1 MTLRLGILGY
11 PLGHSASPAFQQ
23 AALDHLGL
31 DARYEAWEVEPE
43 RLAERVR
50 QLRGPELLGFNVTV
64 PHKEAVMPLLDAVE
78 ATARDIGAVNTVVS
92 RDGRLVG
99 ANTDLEGFLRALREE
114 GTYEPRGGNALVLGA
129 GGAARA
135 VAYALL
141 VEGVAGVAIAN
152 WSPDRARVLAEELGA
167 RFPGR
172 ARALSLDAEALAPLL
187 GADASVDLLVNCTS
201 LGMAHGPDPDAS
213 PVPAELI
220 PGTALVYD
228 LVYARYN
235 PQETPLLAAAR
246 LAGART
252 LGGLPMLVYQG
263 ATAFRLWTGR
273 EAPIDVMM
281 RAASAALVAG

>member
-1 MTLRLGILGY
+1 MTLHLGILGY
-11 PLGHSASPAFQQ
+11 PLRHSASPAFQQ

-43 RLAERVR
+43 KLADRVR
-50 QLRGPELLGFNVTV
+50 QLRNPEVLGFSVTV
-64 PHKEAVMPLLDAVE
+64 PHKETVMPLLDAVGD
-78 ATARDIGAVNTVVS
+78 TARAIGAVNTVVS
-92 RDGRLVG
+92 RDGRLEG

-114 GTYEPRGGNALVLGA
+114 GAYDPRGGGALILGA

-141 VEGVAGVAIAN
+141 AEGAAGVAIAN
-152 WSPDRARVLAEELGA
+152 RSPERARILAEELGA
-167 RFPGR
+167 RFP
-172 ARALSLDAEALAPLL
+172 ARVQALSLDAEALAPLL
-187 GADASVDLLVNCTS
+187 AADASVDLLVNCTS

-213 PVPAELI
+213 PVPADLI

-228 LVYARYN
+228 LVYN

-246 LAGART
+246 RAGART

-263 ATAFRLWTGR
+263 AAAFRMWTGR

-281 RAASAALVAG
+281 RAASAALAGG

>member
-1 MTLRLGILGY
+1 MTLHLGILGY
-11 PLGHSASPAFQQ
+11 PLRHSASPAFQQ

-31 DARYEAWEVEPE
+31 DARYERWEVAPE
-43 RLAERVR
+43 RLAERVG
-50 QLRGPELLGFNVTV
+50 QLRGPDLLGFSVTV
-64 PHKEAVMPLLDAVE
+64 PHKETVMPLLDAVDD
-78 ATARDIGAVNTVVS
+78 AARAIGAVNTVVS
-92 RDGRLVG
+92 RDGRLEG
-99 ANTDLEGFLRALREE
+99 ANTDLEGFLRALRED
-114 GTYEPRGGNALVLGA
+114 GAYAPRGGRALVLGA

-141 VEGVAGVAIAN
+141 VEGAASVAIAN
-152 WSPDRARVLAEELGA
+152 RSPERARILAEELGA
-167 RFPGR
+167 RFP
-172 ARALSLDAEALAPLL
+172 ARVQAFHLDAEALAPLL

-213 PVPAELI
+213 PVPAGLI

-228 LVYARYN
+228 LVYN

-246 LAGART
+246 RAGART

-263 ATAFRLWTGR
+263 AAAFRMWTGR

-281 RAASAALVAG
+281 KAASAALAGD

>member
-1 MTLRLGILGY
+1 MTLHLGILGY
-11 PLGHSASPAFQQ
+11 PLRHSASPAFQQ

-50 QLRGPELLGFNVTV
+50 QLRGPDLLGFSVTV
-64 PHKEAVMPLLDAVE
+64 PHKETVMPLLDAVDD
-78 ATARDIGAVNTVVS
+78 AARAIGAVNTVVS
-92 RDGRLVG
+92 RDGRLEG

-114 GTYEPRGGNALVLGA
+114 GAYDPRGGRALVLGA

-141 VEGVAGVAIAN
+141 AEGAAGVAIAN
-152 WSPDRARVLAEELGA
+152 RSPERARILAEELGA
-167 RFPGR
+167 RFP
-172 ARALSLDAEALAPLL
+172 ARVQALSLDAEALAPLL
-187 GADASVDLLVNCTS
+187 AADASVDLLVNCTS

-213 PVPAELI
+213 PVPADLI

-228 LVYARYN
+228 LVYN

-246 LAGART
+246 RAGART

-263 ATAFRLWTGR
+263 AAAFRMWTGR

-281 RAASAALVAG
+281 RAASAALAGG

>member
-152 WSPDRARVLAEELGA
+152 RSPDRARVLAEELGA

-228 LVYARYN
+228 LVYN

>member
-11 PLGHSASPAFQQ
+11 PLSHSASPAFQQ

-50 QLRGPELLGFNVTV
+50 QLRGPDLLGFSVTV
-64 PHKEAVMPLLDAVE
+64 PHKEAIMPLLDAVDD
-78 ATARDIGAVNTVVS
+78 TARDIGAVNTVVC

-99 ANTDLEGFLRALREE
+99 ANTDQEGFLTALREE
-114 GTYEPRGGNALVLGA
+114 GAYEPRGASALLLGA

-141 VEGVAGVAIAN
+141 AEGAARVAIAN
-152 WSPDRARVLAEELGA
+152 RSPERARVLAEELGA
-167 RFPGR
+167 RFP
-172 ARALSLDAEALAPLL
+172 ARVEALPLDAEALSPLL
-187 GADASVDLLVNCTS
+187 EADVPVDLLVNCTS

-213 PVPAELI
+213 PVPAGLM
-220 PGTALVYD
+220 PGSALVYD
-228 LVYARYN
+228 LVYN

-246 LAGART
+246 RAGART

-263 ATAFRLWTGR
+263 AVAFRLWTGR
-273 EAPIDVMM
+273 EAPIAVMM
-281 RAASAALVAG
+281 RAASAALASG

>member
-43 RLAERVR
+43 RLAERV
-50 QLRGPELLGFNVTV
+50 QELRGPDLLGFSVTV

-78 ATARDIGAVNTVVS
+78 ATARDIGAVNTVVC

-99 ANTDLEGFLRALREE
+99 ANTDLAGFLAALREE
-114 GTYEPRGGNALVLGA
+114 GAYEPRGGSALVLGA

-141 VEGVAGVAIAN
+141 SDGAAAVAIAN
-152 WSPDRARVLAEELGA
+152 RSPERARILAEELGA
-167 RFPGR
+167 RFP
-172 ARALSLDAEALAPLL
+172 AKVQALPLDAEALAPLL

-201 LGMAHGPDPDAS
+201 VGMAHGPDPDAS
-213 PVPAELI
+213 PVPAGLM
-220 PGTALVYD
+220 PSTALVYD
-228 LVYARYN
+228 LVYN

-246 LAGART
+246 RAGART

-263 ATAFRLWTGR
+263 AAAFRLWTGR
-273 EAPIDVMM
+273 EAPIDVML
-281 RAASAALVAG
+281 RAASAALAGD